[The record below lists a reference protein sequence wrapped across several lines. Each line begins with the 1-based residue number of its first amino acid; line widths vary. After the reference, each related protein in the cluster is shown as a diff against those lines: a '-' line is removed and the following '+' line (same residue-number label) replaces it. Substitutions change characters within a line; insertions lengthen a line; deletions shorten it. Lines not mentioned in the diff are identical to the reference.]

1 MLQIMALKILFL
13 FGIGI
18 SKMKLSM
25 AVQGYFR
32 RVGKKKRKM
41 GIIATQPQNHKAAY
55 RIVDTQQRNDSLKT
69 NPTTIFKKLFQ

>member
-1 MLQIMALKILFL
+1 MALKILFL

-32 RVGKKKRKM
+32 RVGKKKKEN
-41 GIIATQPQNHKAAY
+41 GDY
-55 RIVDTQQRNDSLKT
+55 S
-69 NPTTIFKKLFQ
+69 NPTPESQSSLQDSGYRAKKR